1 MIGAIAIAAIKLNA
15 TVETRIRKTIQE
27 EMQLQDVKDSVR
39 IARLESKFRYVVF
52 QLDTAQRNNFDR
64 FVLNNTQDIKAQNRL
79 LREMNERQKQQNYQ
93 FLFDRLERRPDTLL
107 KKNLCRDWSN
117 QNSTL

>member
-1 MIGAIAIAAIKLNA
+1 MIGAIAIAAVKLNA

-52 QLDTAQRNNFDR
+52 QLDTAQRNSFDR
-64 FVLNNTQDIKAQNRL
+64 FILNNTQDIQAQNRL
-79 LREMNERQKQQNYQ
+79 LREMNERQKKQTYMY
-93 FLFDRLERRPDTLL
+93 LFDQIERQPDTLL
-107 KKNLCRDWSN
+107 KKNLCRDVSN
-117 QNSTL
+117 RANTL